1 MVKLV
6 PASKEELARRVSA
19 PAEKPAK
26 PEKPVKKAA
35 KSKD

>member
-1 MVKLV
+1 MAKWK

-19 PAEKPAK
+19 PVEKPAK
-26 PEKPVKKAA
+26 PAKPAKKAA